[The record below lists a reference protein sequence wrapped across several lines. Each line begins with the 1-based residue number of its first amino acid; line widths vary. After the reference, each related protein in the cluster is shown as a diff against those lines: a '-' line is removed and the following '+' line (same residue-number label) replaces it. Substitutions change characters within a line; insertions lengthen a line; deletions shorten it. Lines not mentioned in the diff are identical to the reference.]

1 MEFLKESV
9 DYAIFF
15 ILGLMGFVSI
25 WLTIERVM
33 FLRKVNPSDYP
44 TKDEYDAALTNNLTT
59 LYIIYSNAPYV
70 GLLGTVIGIMIT
82 FYDMNASDIMTGL
95 SLALKATALGLT
107 VAIPTLIFYNGL
119 QRRINVL
126 STRWTERK
134 GA

>member
-44 TKDEYDAALTNNLTT
+44 TKDEYDAG
-59 LYIIYSNAPYV
+59 SKR
-70 GLLGTVIGIMIT
+70 
-82 FYDMNASDIMTGL
+82 MTG
-95 SLALKATALGLT
+95 
-107 VAIPTLIFYNGL
+107 
-119 QRRINVL
+119 
-126 STRWTERK
+126 
-134 GA
+134 

>member
-44 TKDEYDAALTNNLTT
+44 TKDEYE
-59 LYIIYSNAPYV
+59 
-70 GLLGTVIGIMIT
+70 
-82 FYDMNASDIMTGL
+82 
-95 SLALKATALGLT
+95 
-107 VAIPTLIFYNGL
+107 
-119 QRRINVL
+119 RR
-126 STRWTERK
+126 
-134 GA
+134 

>member
-59 LYIIYSNAPYV
+59 LYIIYSNALRSMTWASP
-70 GLLGTVIGIMIT
+70 GTSM
-82 FYDMNASDIMTGL
+82 L
-95 SLALKATALGLT
+95 R
-107 VAIPTLIFYNGL
+107 TL
-119 QRRINVL
+119 
-126 STRWTERK
+126 
-134 GA
+134 

>member
-9 DYAIFF
+9 DYAFF
-15 ILGLMGFVSI
+15 FSLGLMGFVSI

-70 GLLGTVIGIMIT
+70 GLLGTVIGPVREHQCFGHHDGPFIGSEGDG
-82 FYDMNASDIMTGL
+82 FGPHSRYPDAHL
-95 SLALKATALGLT
+95 L
-107 VAIPTLIFYNGL
+107 
-119 QRRINVL
+119 
-126 STRWTERK
+126 
-134 GA
+134 

>member
-44 TKDEYDAALTNNLTT
+44 TKDEYDAALTNNLPFT
-59 LYIIYSNAPYV
+59 S
-70 GLLGTVIGIMIT
+70 
-82 FYDMNASDIMTGL
+82 F
-95 SLALKATALGLT
+95 
-107 VAIPTLIFYNGL
+107 IPTHRMSVFWA
-119 QRRINVL
+119 R
-126 STRWTERK
+126 SS
-134 GA
+134 AS

>member
-44 TKDEYDAALTNNLTT
+44 TKDCLLYTSDAA
-59 LYIIYSNAPYV
+59 
-70 GLLGTVIGIMIT
+70 
-82 FYDMNASDIMTGL
+82 D
-95 SLALKATALGLT
+95 
-107 VAIPTLIFYNGL
+107 
-119 QRRINVL
+119 
-126 STRWTERK
+126 E
-134 GA
+134 